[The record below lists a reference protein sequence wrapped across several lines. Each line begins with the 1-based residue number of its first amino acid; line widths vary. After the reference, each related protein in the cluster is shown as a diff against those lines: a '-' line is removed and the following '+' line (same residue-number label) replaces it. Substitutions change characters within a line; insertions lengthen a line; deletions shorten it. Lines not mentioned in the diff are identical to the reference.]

1 MIYDRDPVVRRAR
14 IGASTASV
22 CLAFFGC
29 GVSSEQPLV
38 CGAAPR
44 GLGEWSDISEPTR
57 PSASGLGDVPRIG
70 EFASDPSD
78 LIFVEGECGGCIAA
92 RLMDGNQWIE
102 ESASGSADRLG
113 AVRSSP
119 HFIAIFGGS
128 RFEQNQLVLV
138 DTLSLIDRRTGE
150 WSIHERPA
158 PLSGFG
164 QTHWTG
170 NEFLMWGE
178 RQIESIRIEPE
189 TEVLQ
194 HYDGALLDPETLE
207 WTMIPPA
214 RDAVEYTYGEGGPSL
229 ASVWT
234 PDGLFVWGTNPE
246 RSARWGAIFDRE
258 SMSWSELEVDEE
270 LPPLWQNHSMIAL
283 GGDVYLYGGGQPGK
297 DERSRRLFR
306 YSLDREQWIEISVPV
321 WADPQEAAIVND
333 KLVFMGRC
341 TGGSRYD
348 PVTDTWDALAVQGG
362 PPSPG
367 KVLGFGNYLAV
378 TDTEYHP
385 APTFRVWLLELAK

>member
-1 MIYDRDPVVRRAR
+1 MGVVRRRLIYDRDPVVRVAR

-22 CLAFFGC
+22 CLVFFGC

-38 CGAAPR
+38 CGAAPEGI
-44 GLGEWSDISEPTR
+44 GLWTNVPNPEGEVVEGVSLPLR
-57 PSASGLGDVPRIG
+57 G
-70 EFASDPSD
+70 EFMSDAQE
-78 LIFVEGECGGCIAA
+78 LLFVQQDCVRCQFGALDA
-92 RLMDGNQWIE
+92 
-102 ESASGSADRLG
+102 ESG
-113 AVRSSP
+113 VWK
-119 HFIAIFGGS
+119 
-128 RFEQNQLVLV
+128 LV
-138 DTLSLIDRRTGE
+138 DTQEVTDLHLDGYAAASEQFVASPSSGIAILNRATLE
-150 WSIHERPA
+150 WAEAAKPA
-158 PLSGFG
+158 DWPGREWKGWSGSEFIYWGWSESLSG
-164 QTHWTG
+164 
-170 NEFLMWGE
+170 
-178 RQIESIRIEPE
+178 SIMLTPDSRF
-189 TEVLQ
+189 LQ

-306 YSLDREQWIEISVPV
+306 YSLDREQWIEISVPE

-367 KVLGFGNYLAV
+367 KVLGLGNYLAV